1 LYQTEADLSD
11 PPVLQARPAEA
22 ESQVVVDPASPAS
35 EAVGDLPRISLAPL
49 TPPIV
54 ADPTLEGGTDA
65 LFPAVKSPPDAAR
78 PDAAAVSPEDRI
90 KRLEDRFDAIL
101 AELREL
107 KNPGQSKF
115 KSAVKNSDP
124 TSSTPT
130 VKRKLFA
137 TAQAKPVSE
146 TTLDPASSGPE
157 KPGYAKKPPRAE
169 GEPEAVTLTR
179 TTYKLPPGRAQAV
192 AAFFAQ
198 NLNDEIE
205 VRVKGETLQVT
216 ATKIPAGG
224 SVRVVRGVVDYAGS
238 GAPRPNTAVV
248 KSFAPSDFVSGK
260 ASMNVDTSSS
270 CFVRTQ
276 VVNSAGAV
284 VAVSNPVWLLR
295 STPPNGIPTAR
306 RVA

>member
-1 LYQTEADLSD
+1 
-11 PPVLQARPAEA
+11 
-22 ESQVVVDPASPAS
+22 
-35 EAVGDLPRISLAPL
+35 
-49 TPPIV
+49 
-54 ADPTLEGGTDA
+54 
-65 LFPAVKSPPDAAR
+65 
-78 PDAAAVSPEDRI
+78 
-90 KRLEDRFDAIL
+90 
-101 AELREL
+101 L

-216 ATKIPAGG
+216 ATAEDQTAIGHLVRLLQTRGPDEPKPSGERTKFNGPAPKSSDASGENGESG
-224 SVRVVRGVVDYAGS
+224 S
-238 GAPRPNTAVV
+238 
-248 KSFAPSDFVSGK
+248 
-260 ASMNVDTSSS
+260 
-270 CFVRTQ
+270 
-276 VVNSAGAV
+276 
-284 VAVSNPVWLLR
+284 
-295 STPPNGIPTAR
+295 AR
-306 RVA
+306 KF